1 MAGMEIMAPAGGF
14 QSALQAFE
22 HGADAVY
29 FGLKEFSARAK
40 AENFT
45 IEQLRR
51 LRSYADA
58 TGKRLYAA
66 LNTIIKDEELPGIL
80 HTVYELSLLGIDGII
95 IQDLGLFS
103 VIHRMFPHLSVHSS
117 TQIPAASVQ
126 AVRYLSDI
134 GFSRVVLARELR
146 LEEIAEIRRQCPD
159 VELKVFIHGALC
171 YSVSGMCLASGRL
184 LGRSAN
190 RGECAQI
197 CRTYFSWDQRDGYY
211 FSMKDL
217 CAGDLITALE
227 EIGIDSVKIEG
238 RMKSPEYAAYTSAYY
253 HSLVNKKRDNRL
265 RKLADTAFSRQQSPG
280 WMDDWKTPD
289 IRGHHHRL
297 TNPEFPG
304 HTGIPAGSVF
314 SVDHSRIGIELS
326 EDLALH
332 DGLQVIHTEA
342 VPHTSKAFPVSRIT
356 DTSGKRLLNARTGSR
371 VYINSV
377 EGISE
382 GMELRLVS
390 RHDMQFKLVNEKSLP
405 FYTEAI
411 SCRIILHETSVI
423 CNIDIPEIGLKDFR
437 FTSGLLVDES
447 RSPRN
452 IEDIFRKALY
462 TRDEQYRTCITEI
475 SVDNRTRYDDRGIFI
490 PPRELK
496 QLKRTLYTELEIG
509 ITQHIKRQTAS
520 LLSSPKRSSGAGIL
534 PERSSIPQD
543 GTLIDGRYYLPLD
556 FLDFRQAESDARME
570 EKIASIASAY
580 PDAQI
585 VVGIQHTAQIA
596 WYRKQKGLSC
606 YIDYYLYCANRF
618 TLDFLLDQLP
628 GCIGAYYWIEDRI
641 SQAHI
646 DKIPWSLPVK
656 RVDDLL
662 SPPLFLSRSCF
673 ARDSLGISC
682 SSCTHRRH
690 DFTISQN
697 GRTYHV
703 RVRDCMS
710 HLYEVGKKRP

>member
-51 LRSYADA
+51 LRGYADA
-58 TGKRLYAA
+58 SGKRLYAA

-197 CRTYFSWDQRDGYY
+197 CRTYFSCDQRDGYY

-217 CAGDLITALE
+217 CAGDLITRLQ

-253 HSLVNKKRDNRL
+253 HSLVNRKRDNRL
-265 RKLADTAFSRQQSPG
+265 KKLADTAFSRQQSPG

-304 HTGIPAGSVF
+304 HTGIPAGRVF
-314 SVDHSRIGIELS
+314 SADHSSIGIELS

-332 DGLQVIHTEA
+332 DGLQVIHTET

-356 DTSGKRLLNARTGSR
+356 DTSGKRLLNARAGSR
-371 VYINSV
+371 VHINSV

-405 FYTEAI
+405 FYTKAI

-423 CNIDIPEIGLKDFR
+423 CNIDIPEIGLKDFTI
-437 FTSGLLVDES
+437 TSKILIDEA
-447 RSPRN
+447 RAPRH
-452 IEDIFRKALY
+452 IEDILRKALY
-462 TRDEQYRTCITEI
+462 TRDEQYRTCITDVT
-475 SVDNRTRYDDRGIFI
+475 VDNRTDLDENRIFI
-490 PPRELK
+490 PPKELK
-496 QLKRTLYTELEIG
+496 QLKRALYTEVEHS
-509 ITQHIKRQTAS
+509 ITEHIHRQTVA
-520 LLSSPKRSSGAGIL
+520 LLSSQQRSPNEFRL
-534 PERSSIPQD
+534 PERSSIPRE
-543 GTLIDGRYYLPLD
+543 GALIDGKFYLPLD
-556 FLDFRQAESDARME
+556 FLDFRQAESDEQME
-570 EKIASIASAY
+570 GKIASIAAAY

-656 RVDDLL
+656 RVDDLF

-703 RVRDCMS
+703 RVRDCMT

>member
-1 MAGMEIMAPAGGF
+1 MEIMAPAGGF
-14 QSALQAFE
+14 QSAVQAFE

-58 TGKRLYAA
+58 SGKRMYAA

-80 HTVYELSLLGIDGII
+80 NTVYELSLLGIDGII

-103 VIHRMFPHLSVHSS
+103 VIHRMFPHLSIHSS

-146 LEEIAEIRRQCPD
+146 LEEIADIRRQCPD

-171 YSVSGMCLASGRL
+171 YSVSGMCLASGTL

-197 CRTYFSWDQRDGYY
+197 CRTYFSCDQRDGYY

-217 CAGDLITALE
+217 CVGDLITRLE

-238 RMKSPEYAAYTSAYY
+238 RMKSPEYTAYTSAYY
-253 HSLVNKKRDNRL
+253 HSLVNGRPDTRLKKS
-265 RKLADTAFSRQQSPG
+265 ADTAFSRQQSPG

-289 IRGHHHRL
+289 IGGHHHRL

-304 HTGIPAGSVF
+304 HTGILAGRVF
-314 SVDHSRIGIELS
+314 SVGHASIGIELS
-326 EDLALH
+326 EDLAIH
-332 DGLQVIHTEA
+332 DGLQVIHTETM
-342 VPHTSKAFPVSRIT
+342 PHTSKAFPVVRIT
-356 DTSGKRLLNARTGSR
+356 DTSGKRLLKAREGSR
-371 VYINSV
+371 VHINSV
-377 EGISE
+377 EGVRE

-390 RHDMQFKLVNEKSLP
+390 RHDMQFRLVNEKSLP
-405 FYTEAI
+405 YHATAI
-411 SCRIILHETSVI
+411 SCRIILHETSVTCI
-423 CNIDIPEIGLKDFR
+423 IDIPEIGLKDFR
-437 FTSGLLVDES
+437 FTTGLLVDEARTP
-447 RSPRN
+447 RS
-452 IEDIFRKALY
+452 IDEIFRKALY
-462 TRDEQYRTCITEI
+462 TRDEQYRICITEV
-475 SVDNRTRYDDRGIFI
+475 SVDNRTRFDGQRIFI
-490 PPRELK
+490 PPKELK
-496 QLKRTLYTELEIG
+496 QLKRALYADLEIG
-509 ITQHIKRQTAS
+509 ITQHIQRQTAS
-520 LLSSPKRSSGAGIL
+520 LLSSPKRSSDAGML

-543 GTLIDGRYYLPLD
+543 GALIGGRYYLPLD
-556 FLDFRQAESDARME
+556 FLDFKQAESDARME
-570 EKIASIASAY
+570 AKIASIASAY
-580 PDAQI
+580 PDAEI
-585 VVGIQHTAQIA
+585 VVGIQHAAQIA
-596 WYRKQKGLSC
+596 WYRRQKGLSC

-618 TLDFLLDQLP
+618 TLEFLLDQLP

-646 DKIPWSLPVK
+646 DKIPWTLPVK
-656 RVDDLL
+656 RVDDQF
-662 SPPLFLSRSCF
+662 SPPLFLSRTCF
-673 ARDSLGISC
+673 ARDSLGMSC

-703 RVRDCMS
+703 RVRDCMT
-710 HLYEVGKKRP
+710 HLYEAGKKRP